1 FLVFIATFLFY
12 QYSDTRHLPSFPTRR
27 SSDLQGFVVF
37 RNLELTAAFAPVEH
51 PADFGLDALYIVTDA
66 IPPAPA
72 PRIDSIR
79 RASSSGDVSVGW
91 NGSGRVFQVEKA
103 GRATGPFLPS
113 SPILPDLSWVD
124 FG

>member
-79 RASSSGDVSVGW
+79 RASSSGDRKSTRLNSSHVSI
-91 NGSGRVFQVEKA
+91 SYAVFCLKKEIIQ
-103 GRATGPFLPS
+103 S
-113 SPILPDLSWVD
+113 I
-124 FG
+124 